1 MEGGSACCASR
12 MEHEEH
18 RTPCRGIQPPCMGQ
32 VCFVQ
37 SGWHFRLFCHSTLSW
52 DAYDSTGCVLPA
64 CRCPGWAGSA
74 LAGAGCMCG
83 RGAASVRKKELEQER
98 DKHDL
103 HAFQAFRRGLCGYV
117 SFRLR
122 PKGMAGERIAAA
134 LSFSLGQSL
143 TFLVPIGSIFLAFL
157 TNYGLMEFVGVFVRP
172 LMRRIWKTPGR
183 SAIDAVAS
191 FVGSYSV
198 ALLITD
204 ELYTKGAYTKRKRL
218 SLRPA
223 FPPCRPLL

>member
-1 MEGGSACCASR
+1 MMEGGSACCASR

-37 SGWHFRLFCHSTLSW
+37 TGWHFRLFCHSTLSW

-134 LSFSLGQSL
+134 LSFFTGA
-143 TFLVPIGSIFLAFL
+143 VVDI
-157 TNYGLMEFVGVFVRP
+157 
-172 LMRRIWKTPGR
+172 PGPHWLYLPCL
-183 SAIDAVAS
+183 S
-191 FVGSYSV
+191 
-198 ALLITD
+198 D
-204 ELYTKGAYTKRKRL
+204 ELRADGICRRVCPPAHAADLENTGAL
-218 SLRPA
+218 SHRRGSLVCRQLLRRA
-223 FPPCRPLL
+223 SHHR